1 MIDLQDLYS
10 LYSSSGYL
18 GILVIS
24 FVGSIIPFIPIPY
37 FPILIS
43 SALNKDMDPNIIAL
57 MSAIGAVVAKTII
70 FIASYYGRNILS
82 KKTQTRMLPLQK
94 LLSKYGGIGVFA
106 AALTPIPDDLV
117 YIPLGI
123 AKYRPSRF
131 ALFTFLGKFF
141 LGEIIVWGTV
151 ILGRPIT
158 EEMIAASGTGSPLS
172 SIIITIL
179 TVALLVLILYFTF
192 KFDWG
197 KIIGKWFPWALD
209 NNISVSKDKKSNTN
223 NNDSS
228 DSPDGNNNP
237 NKNVNKNNQKK

>member
-1 MIDLQDLYS
+1 M
-10 LYSSSGYL
+10 
-18 GILVIS
+18 
-24 FVGSIIPFIPIPY
+24 GSIIPFIPIPY
-37 FPILIS
+37 FPILIT
-43 SALNKDMDPNIIAL
+43 SALNKNMDPNLIAL

-82 KKTQTRMLPLQK
+82 KKTQTRMLPLQRV
-94 LLSKYGGIGVFA
+94 LSKYGGIGVFA

-123 AKYRPSRF
+123 AKYQPSRF

-151 ILGRPIT
+151 LLGRPIT
-158 EEMIAASGTGSPLS
+158 EELIAVSDTGSPLS
-172 SIIITIL
+172 SIIITVL
-179 TVALLVLILYFTF
+179 TVSLLVLILFFTF

-209 NNISVSKDKKSNTN
+209 THESNGFTKNKDSVNNNNDNNNYSNTN
-223 NNDSS
+223 NNK
-228 DSPDGNNNP
+228 
-237 NKNVNKNNQKK
+237 NKKK